1 MSIQRHPLLQWFAL
15 SGFALSGLALGGLV
29 LVGAIDLW
37 LWQHYGSSALFWMAM
52 LCTLLLVW
60 QLQAWMARQR
70 QLPERLFKALANGDS
85 SLGLPAADPL
95 RQSFDEAR
103 QRMQQARL
111 VAEQQAQFLTQVL
124 LHTELALLIC
134 RDDGEV
140 IEQSPAAVRLLG
152 QRVRNLRDFAAGA
165 PLAELVL
172 TATHHQQATM
182 AWQSGGQPDTLQLHL
197 SVVTIAGEPIRLLS
211 LQSIQAPLNQREQQA
226 YHRLIRVLTHEVAN
240 SVTPL
245 SSMADSCL
253 QLLPTELCFTD
264 PEDKADLQ
272 LALTALSR
280 RTQHLAAF
288 IHDFRAVAALPLPQ
302 CKAATLGP
310 LVQHIVQLYQAEFSQ
325 HGVQC
330 HLHIQADRTVAYDA
344 AQIEQVLINLIKN
357 ALEAFLLPTF
367 TQASPTIE
375 LTLSVIHDQQL
386 CLTLQDNGPGI
397 TESAREMIFV
407 PFFTTKPQGSGIGLA
422 LAKQIM
428 VNHGGDLICVPPHSD
443 HQAVGAVFR
452 LIFS

>member
-1 MSIQRHPLLQWFAL
+1 MSIQLHPLLQWC
-15 SGFALSGLALGGLV
+15 ALGGLA
-29 LVGAIDLW
+29 LVGAFDLW
-37 LWQHYGSSALFWMAM
+37 LWQRYGSSALFWMGI

-70 QLPERLFKALANGDS
+70 RLPERLFQALANGDS
-85 SLGLPAADPL
+85 SLGLPAGDPL
-95 RQSFDEAR
+95 RQSFDAAR

-111 VAEQQAQFLTQVL
+111 AAEQQAQFLTQVL

-134 RDDGEV
+134 RDNGEV

-152 QRVRNLRDFAAGA
+152 QRVRNVDAFAAGA
-165 PLAELVL
+165 ALVELVL
-172 TATHHQQATM
+172 NAKHHQQATI
-182 AWQSGGQPDTLQLHL
+182 AWHSGEQPDTLQLNV
-197 SVVTIAGEPIRLLS
+197 SVATIAGEPIRLLS
-211 LQSIQAPLNQREQQA
+211 LQSIHTPLNQREQQA
-226 YHRLIRVLTHEVAN
+226 YNRLIRVLTHEVAN

-245 SSMADSCL
+245 SSMAESCL
-253 QLLPTELCFTD
+253 QLLPAELCFTD
-264 PEDKADLQ
+264 PDDKADLQ

-288 IHDFRAVAALPLPQ
+288 IHDFRAVAALPPPQ

-310 LVQHIVQLYQAEFSQ
+310 LLQQIMQLYQAEFRQ
-325 HGVQC
+325 RGVHC
-330 HLHIQADRTVAYDA
+330 HLHIQADRAVAYDA

-357 ALEAFLLPTF
+357 ALEAFTLPTF
-367 TQASPTIE
+367 SRASPAIS
-375 LTLSVIHDQQL
+375 LTLNTIHDQQL
-386 CLTLQDNGPGI
+386 CVTVQDNGPGI

-428 VNHGGDLICVPPHSD
+428 VNHGGDLICVPPPSSD
-443 HQAVGAVFR
+443 DEQGVGAIFR